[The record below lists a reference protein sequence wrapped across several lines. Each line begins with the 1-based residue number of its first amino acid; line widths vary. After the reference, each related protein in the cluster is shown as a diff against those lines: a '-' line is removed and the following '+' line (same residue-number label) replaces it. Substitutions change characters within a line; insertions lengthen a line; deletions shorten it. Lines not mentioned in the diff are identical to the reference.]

1 MACNRNE
8 ASFTVLHVLF
18 RILQP
23 KPDQVTGDASL
34 PPPKHWPIKFSES
47 CGVGNRRIEGTAKC
61 FEYGTRLTDAVFQ
74 SASESR
80 PGIACVRF
88 LSRANKSERKKEGE
102 REREREKRERQE
114 TKKGGTE
121 SRKVGRLGRHG
132 RPEEP
137 SFLFV
142 FYCVSFILFSSS
154 PVVSTLLAGRLGRQ
168 VGGRTRNQRRR
179 PRRKPRSLGSA
190 TTPFP
195 RYVFTFFFVLFRLVP
210 ARAKHERDPRKTS
223 SAPRF

>member
-102 REREREKRERQE
+102 RERERERREKDKKQKRGEPNRGKWVASDV
-114 TKKGGTE
+114 TADPKSLRSSSSSTA
-121 SRKVGRLGRHG
+121 S
-132 RPEEP
+132 P
-137 SFLFV
+137 SF
-142 FYCVSFILFSSS
+142 SFLPRLSFLPYS
-154 PVVSTLLAGRLGRQ
+154 PAASVVR
-168 VGGRTRNQRRR
+168 
-179 PRRKPRSLGSA
+179 
-190 TTPFP
+190 
-195 RYVFTFFFVLFRLVP
+195 
-210 ARAKHERDPRKTS
+210 
-223 SAPRF
+223 